1 MEMNEKKIGVVTH
14 FFGGPSAAVLNLS
27 APLKV
32 GDEIHVVGSS
42 TDLVEEV
49 RSMQIE
55 HNSVGE
61 AYPGDDV
68 AILVSDVVRAGDEVY
83 LRVEQAVGYAPSAEA
98 DDMGMDADEGAS
110 EAAWTPTPQPVVPA
124 AATPAAVMV
133 PASSA
138 AAIPAKPKA
147 KAKAKPK
154 AAKKAAAKAK
164 PKAKAK
170 AKPKA
175 KSKGKAVVKKVAKAK
190 TKATKKVAKKVT
202 KKAVKKVAKKTV
214 AKKIA
219 KKTVAKKTMTK
230 KKVAKKAPAK
240 KSAAKKK
247 AVTKKSRR

>member
-1 MEMNEKKIGVVTH
+1 MQMNEKKIGVVTH

-138 AAIPAKPKA
+138 AATPAKPKA
-147 KAKAKPK
+147 K

-175 KSKGKAVVKKVAKAK
+175 KSKGKAVVKKAAKAK
-190 TKATKKVAKKVT
+190 PKAAKKVAKKVT

-219 KKTVAKKTMTK
+219 KKTAAKKTVTK